1 MAARIAS
8 STAVAVHPGYSAS
21 HGLSN
26 LLVANCPGRSPLP
39 GESWSIDFRQNAPIL
54 KDHDQGNRVM
64 YEASTIIGTCIDCIA
79 PGSLAATLSVI
90 AIGVALAV
98 QSERRKLVP
107 VKSRSYRE
115 ARTAQSRVNFQQ
127 TP

>member
-1 MAARIAS
+1 
-8 STAVAVHPGYSAS
+8 
-21 HGLSN
+21 
-26 LLVANCPGRSPLP
+26 
-39 GESWSIDFRQNAPIL
+39 
-54 KDHDQGNRVM
+54 M

-107 VKSRSYRE
+107 VKAPFTRKI
-115 ARTAQSRVNFQQ
+115 Q
-127 TP
+127 TPLAGPVSVSVPALATASVQ